1 LRRGFDAREMAMAI
15 GALEEDDERD
25 MLGVFDEWLYTR
37 MVQQAFKHTIRW
49 DEEAI
54 QDLIL
59 SVDIQKSK
67 EMMTNDKIKLW

>member
-1 LRRGFDAREMAMAI
+1 LRRGFDAREMAITI

-37 MVQQAFKHTIRW
+37 MVQQAFKYTIRW
-49 DEEAI
+49 DGEAI

-67 EMMTNDKIKLW
+67 GDDDE